1 MAVIKNIQ
9 RVIMPAATK
18 GMPEVIDYVDQI
30 PWSTGADVVVL
41 TDAGYFYTKLGSNE
55 AVMDVTI
62 NATALTISSSSSADD
77 IDNFPDTGYLMI
89 ETEVMYYSARSGSG
103 GTFTIPSTASR
114 GVLGT
119 TAASHTAPQDIKE
132 ILRGVIN
139 NIEYNTE
146 SGFINVWST
155 TTQYTME
162 ELTVNVD
169 SIVLFSIPEDNISM
183 IEIT

>member
-1 MAVIKNIQ
+1 MAIISNIA

-18 GMPEVIDYVDQI
+18 GMPEVIDYVDQL

-41 TDAGYFYTKLGSNE
+41 TDGGYFYTKLGANE

-62 NATALTISSSSSADD
+62 NATDLTISSSSSESD
-77 IDNFPDTGYLMI
+77 IDDFPTTGYLMI
-89 ETEVMYYSARSGSG
+89 EDEVMYYSARSGSG
-103 GTFTIPSTASR
+103 GTFTIPSTANR

-119 TAASHTAPQDIKE
+119 TAATHTADQDIKE
-132 ILRGVIN
+132 ILRGVISR
-139 NIEYNTE
+139 IEYNTE

-155 TTQYTME
+155 TTQYTAA
-162 ELTVNVD
+162 VGAN

>member
-1 MAVIKNIQ
+1 MPVVTNIQ

-41 TDAGYFYTKLGSNE
+41 TNAGNFYTKLGTNA
-55 AVMDVTI
+55 AVMDVTV
-62 NATALTISSSSSADD
+62 NATDLTISSSSSAAD
-77 IDNFPDTGYLMI
+77 IDDFPATGYLMI

-119 TAASHTAPQDIKE
+119 TAASHTAPQNIQE

-139 NIEYNTE
+139 RIEYNTD
-146 SGFINVWST
+146 SGFVNVWAT
-155 TTQYTME
+155 TTQYTIA
-162 ELTVNVD
+162 VGVP

>member
-1 MAVIKNIQ
+1 MPVVTNIQ

-30 PWSTGADVVVL
+30 PWSAGTDVVVL
-41 TDAGYFYTKLGSNE
+41 SDAGYLYTKVGANA
-55 AVMDVTI
+55 AVMDVTV
-62 NATALTISSSSSADD
+62 NATDLTISSSSSAAD
-77 IDNFPDTGYLMI
+77 IDDFPATGYLMI
-89 ETEVMYYSARSGSG
+89 ETEVMYYSARSGVA

-119 TAASHTAPQDIKE
+119 TAASHTATQDIKE
-132 ILRGVIN
+132 ILRGVISR
-139 NIEYNTE
+139 IEYNTD
-146 SGFINVWST
+146 SGFINVWSR
-155 TTQYTME
+155 TTQYTD
-162 ELTVNVD
+162 TVAVT

>member
-1 MAVIKNIQ
+1 MAVLKNIQ

-30 PWSTGADVVVL
+30 PWSTGTDVVVL
-41 TDAGYFYTKLGSNE
+41 SDAGYLYTKVGANA

-62 NATALTISSSSSADD
+62 NATALTISSSSSAAD
-77 IDNFPDTGYLMI
+77 IDDFPATGYLMI

-119 TAASHTAPQDIKE
+119 TAATHTATQDIKE

-139 NIEYNTE
+139 RIEYNTD

-155 TTQYTME
+155 TTQYTAAVGA
-162 ELTVNVD
+162 T

>member
-1 MAVIKNIQ
+1 
-9 RVIMPAATK
+9 
-18 GMPEVIDYVDQI
+18 
-30 PWSTGADVVVL
+30 
-41 TDAGYFYTKLGSNE
+41 
-55 AVMDVTI
+55 
-62 NATALTISSSSSADD
+62 
-77 IDNFPDTGYLMI
+77 MI

-119 TAASHTAPQDIKE
+119 TAATHTATKDIKE

-139 NIEYNTE
+139 KIEYNTE

-155 TTQYTME
+155 TTQYTAA
-162 ELTVNVD
+162 VGAN

>member
-1 MAVIKNIQ
+1 VAVLRNIQ

-30 PWSTGADVVVL
+30 PWSAGTDVVVL
-41 TDAGYFYTKLGSNE
+41 TDAGYFYTKTGVNA

-62 NATALTISSSSSADD
+62 NATDLTISSSSLAAD
-77 IDNFPDTGYLMI
+77 IDKFPATGYLMI
-89 ETEVMYYSARSGSG
+89 ESEVMYYSARSGSG
-103 GTFTIPSTASR
+103 GTFTIPSTANR

-119 TAASHTAPQDIKE
+119 TAASHTATQDIKE
-132 ILRGVIN
+132 ILRGVISR
-139 NIEYNTE
+139 IEYNTD

-155 TTQYTME
+155 TTQYTASVG
-162 ELTVNVD
+162 VN

>member
-1 MAVIKNIQ
+1 MAILTNIQ

-41 TDAGYFYTKLGSNE
+41 SNTGYFYTKLGTNA

-62 NATALTISSSSSADD
+62 NATDLTISSSSSSSD
-77 IDNFPDTGYLMI
+77 IDDFPATGYIMI
-89 ETEVMYYSARSGSG
+89 EDEVMYYNARSGSG

-119 TAASHTAPQDIKE
+119 TAATHTATQDIKE
-132 ILRGVIN
+132 ILRGVISR
-139 NIEYNTE
+139 IEYNTE
-146 SGFINVWST
+146 SGFVNVWST
-155 TTQYTME
+155 TTQYTGA
-162 ELTVNVD
+162 TGVN